1 MDTDGR
7 ACRTRPDRG
16 KTRETRMTDQDAA
29 APPADLKSLRLQPGL
44 LVKAQPASAPGVE
57 FELQFLGIL
66 EDKGVLVEPTSVQAL
81 KLGLRGDEL
90 LRVRGFTGR
99 HDFSFS
105 TKVMRVFDFTFRDP
119 PLAYA
124 MLAYPADLDARQVR
138 SAQRVRVDLPA
149 TAVPAGEDRR
159 IPVVVRDLSVAGALL
174 ESDEPPGIQGGELVL
189 HLRTDFEGDAI
200 DVVLPAVVTR
210 LGRTGADT
218 ALTGILFQDVLRG
231 DRLALHYL
239 VHRND

>member
-1 MDTDGR
+1 MTTEPDDVQ
-7 ACRTRPDRG
+7 RPA
-16 KTRETRMTDQDAA
+16 E
-29 APPADLKSLRLQPGL
+29 LKSLRLQPGL
-44 LVKAQPASAPGVE
+44 LFKAQPASAPGVE

-81 KLGLRGDEL
+81 KLGLRGDET

-99 HDFSFS
+99 HDFAF
-105 TKVMRVFDFTFRDP
+105 TTQVMRVFDFTFRDP

-124 MLAYPADLDARQVR
+124 MLAYPLDLTARQVR

-159 IPVVVRDLSVAGALL
+159 IPVTVRDLSTNGALL
-174 ESDEPPGIQGGELVL
+174 ESDEPPGTQGGELVL
-189 HLRTDFEGDAI
+189 HLKADFDGEAI

-210 LGRTGADT
+210 VGRTGQDT
-218 ALTGILFQDVLRG
+218 ALTGVIFQDVLRG

-239 VHRND
+239 VHRED

>member
-1 MDTDGR
+1 MTMD
-7 ACRTRPDRG
+7 PD
-16 KTRETRMTDQDAA
+16 KPFE
-29 APPADLKSLRLQPGL
+29 PVELKALRLQPGL
-44 LVKAQPASAPGVE
+44 LLKAQPASAPGVE

-66 EDKGVLVEPTSVQAL
+66 DDKGVLVEPTSVQSL
-81 KLGLRGDEL
+81 KLGLRGDEV

-99 HDFSFS
+99 HDFAF
-105 TKVMRVFDFTFRDP
+105 TTRVMRVFDFTFRDP

-124 MLAYPADLDARQVR
+124 MLAYPTELEAKQVR

-149 TAVPAGEDRR
+149 FAIPSGEDRR
-159 IPVVVRDLSVAGALL
+159 IPVTIRDLSTAGALL
-174 ESDEPPGIQGGELVL
+174 ESDEPPGTAGGELVL
-189 HLRTDFEGDAI
+189 YLQSTFEGEPI
-200 DVVLPAVVTR
+200 EVVLPALVTR

-239 VHRND
+239 VHRDD

>member
-1 MDTDGR
+1 
-7 ACRTRPDRG
+7 
-16 KTRETRMTDQDAA
+16 
-29 APPADLKSLRLQPGL
+29 
-44 LVKAQPASAPGVE
+44 VE

-66 EDKGVLVEPTSVQAL
+66 DDKGVLVEPTSVQSL

-105 TKVMRVFDFTFRDP
+105 AKVMRVFDFTFRDP

-124 MLAYPADLDARQVR
+124 MLGYPTELEARQVR
-138 SAQRVRVDLPA
+138 AAQRVRVELPA
-149 TAVPAGEDRR
+149 SVVPAGEDRR
-159 IPVVVRDLSVAGALL
+159 IAVTVRDLSTAGALL
-174 ESDEPPGIQGGELVL
+174 ESDEPPGTQGGELVL
-189 HLRTDFEGDAI
+189 YLQAMFEGEPI
-200 DVVLPAVVTR
+200 EVVLPALVTR

-218 ALTGILFQDVLRG
+218 ALTGVLFQDVLRG

-239 VHRND
+239 VHRED

>member
-1 MDTDGR
+1 
-7 ACRTRPDRG
+7 
-16 KTRETRMTDQDAA
+16 MTNDQDDV
-29 APPADLKSLRLQPGL
+29 PHSADLKSLRLQPGL
-44 LVKAQPASAPGVE
+44 LLKAQPASAPGVE

-81 KLGLRGDEL
+81 KLGLRGDET

-99 HDFSFS
+99 HDFAFE

-124 MLAYPADLDARQVR
+124 MLAYPTNLTATQVR

-149 TAVPAGEDRR
+149 TAVPAGEERR
-159 IPVVVRDLSVAGALL
+159 IPVTVRDLSTAGALL
-174 ESDEPPGIQGGELVL
+174 ESDEPPGTQGGELVL
-189 HLRTDFEGDAI
+189 HLRADFEGEEI

-210 LGRTGADT
+210 LGRTGQDT
-218 ALTGILFQDVLRG
+218 ALTGVLFQDVLRA
-231 DRLALHYL
+231 DRLALHFL
-239 VHRND
+239 VHREE

>member
-1 MDTDGR
+1 
-7 ACRTRPDRG
+7 
-16 KTRETRMTDQDAA
+16 MTPDQDDAA
-29 APPADLKSLRLQPGL
+29 RPADLKSLRLQPGL
-44 LVKAQPASAPGVE
+44 LFKAQPASAPGVE

-81 KLGLRGDEL
+81 KLGLRGDEA

-99 HDFSFS
+99 HDFAFG

-124 MLAYPADLDARQVR
+124 MLAYPTDLEARQVR

-149 TAVPAGEDRR
+149 TAIPAGEDRR
-159 IPVVVRDLSVAGALL
+159 IPVFVRDLSIAGALL
-174 ESDEPPGIQGGELVL
+174 ESDEPPGTQGGEMVL
-189 HLRTDFEGDAI
+189 HLKAQFDGEEI
-200 DVVLPAVVTR
+200 DVVLPSVVTR
-210 LGRTGADT
+210 LGRTGQDT
-218 ALTGILFQDVLRG
+218 ALTGVLFQDVLRA

-239 VHRND
+239 VHRED

>member
-1 MDTDGR
+1 
-7 ACRTRPDRG
+7 
-16 KTRETRMTDQDAA
+16 MTTEQDKSFE
-29 APPADLKSLRLQPGL
+29 PVDLKVLRLQPGL
-44 LVKAQPASAPGVE
+44 MLKAQPASAPGVE

-66 EDKGVLVEPTSVQAL
+66 DDKGVLVEPTSVQSL

-99 HDFSFS
+99 HDFAFA
-105 TKVMRVFDFTFRDP
+105 TRVMRVFDFTFREP

-124 MLAYPADLDARQVR
+124 MLAYPTELEAKQVR
-138 SAQRVRVDLPA
+138 SAQRVRVDMPA
-149 TAVPAGEDRR
+149 SAIPAGEDRR
-159 IPVVVRDLSVAGALL
+159 IEVTVRDLSTAGALL
-174 ESDEPPGIQGGELVL
+174 ESDEPPGTPGGELVL
-189 HLRTDFEGDAI
+189 YLQSTFDGEPI
-200 DVVLPAVVTR
+200 EVVLPALVTR

-239 VHRND
+239 VHRDD

>member
-1 MDTDGR
+1 MSTDPEKV
-7 ACRTRPDRG
+7 A
-16 KTRETRMTDQDAA
+16 ET
-29 APPADLKSLRLQPGL
+29 ADLKTLRLQPGL
-44 LVKAQPASAPGVE
+44 LLKAHPASAPGVE

-66 EDKGVLVEPTSVQAL
+66 DDKGVLVEPTSVQAL

-99 HDFSFS
+99 HDFSF
-105 TKVMRVFDFTFRDP
+105 TAKVMREFEFTFREP

-124 MLAYPADLDARQVR
+124 MIAYPLDVEARLVR

-149 TAVPAGEDRR
+149 SVVPAGEDRR
-159 IPVVVRDLSVAGALL
+159 IAVTVRDLSTAGALL
-174 ESDEPPGIQGGELVL
+174 ESDEPPGTAGGELVL
-189 HLRTDFEGDAI
+189 YLQSTFDGEPI
-200 DVVLPAVVTR
+200 EVVLPALVTR

-218 ALTGILFQDVLRG
+218 ALTGVLFQDVLRG

-239 VHRND
+239 VHRDDE

>member
-1 MDTDGR
+1 MT
-7 ACRTRPDRG
+7 PDH
-16 KTRETRMTDQDAA
+16 DDAA
-29 APPADLKSLRLQPGL
+29 RPADLKSLRLQPGL
-44 LVKAQPASAPGVE
+44 LFKAQPASAPGVE

-81 KLGLRGDEL
+81 KLGLRGDES

-99 HDFSFS
+99 HDFAFG

-124 MLAYPADLDARQVR
+124 MLAYPTDLEAKQVR

-149 TAVPAGEDRR
+149 AAIPAGENRH
-159 IPVVVRDLSVAGALL
+159 IPVVVRDLSIAGALL
-174 ESDEPPGIQGGELVL
+174 ESDEPPGTQGGELVL
-189 HLRTDFEGDAI
+189 HLKAEFEGDVI

-210 LGRTGADT
+210 LGRTGQDT
-218 ALTGILFQDVLRG
+218 ALTGVLFQDVLRA

-239 VHRND
+239 VHRED